1 MMLGPCHGGVV
12 RLASPGDLLM
22 VGEGIETGLAAMQA
36 AGQPAWAALPTSG
49 LRTLDLPDTV
59 RT

>member
-12 RLASPGDLLM
+12 RLASPGDVLM

-36 AGQPAWAALPTSG
+36 AGQPAWAALPTPG